1 MRSFF
6 DGMQIKTKLV
16 MIIVI
21 TSLAALLIQA
31 AGFIVYERMRV
42 KEELVR
48 DLSSLARIVADRSTA
63 ALIFNDDKVAIETL
77 GALKVK
83 RPITAACL
91 YDAEGKVFARYDS
104 GEESA
109 FNFPALQAGGSQA
122 DVVDG
127 YLHLREPVMEGGT
140 AIGTVFIRASFREL
154 DLLWRNFL
162 LFAGLI
168 AAVTAALTLMVATR
182 WQRIVSGPIE
192 RLTHT
197 MQTIAVSKDYSV
209 RAATE
214 SKDEIGTLVAVF
226 NGMLEAIEDRN
237 QALLTTNRRLSD
249 NESELK
255 ATNERLEQRVAERTA
270 ELQALFDS
278 ASVGIVLLRG
288 GLIVHS
294 NRRLDELFGYPPGEQ
309 IGQPARIWLA
319 DPDDPAAELD
329 GDDADRLARGE
340 TLRRDMPVRA
350 RDGHRFWVR
359 LSRRVIDPGDPDRGM
374 VGVIE
379 DITAERDALEE
390 MIRAKTLA
398 EEASRMKSDFLA
410 TMSHEIR
417 TPMNA
422 IIGMLYLALNAELSP
437 SLHNYLSK
445 AQGAAHSLLGIINDI
460 LDFSKIE
467 AGKLEIESIEFGLDS
482 VLEQLK
488 DSIGLLAEQKGIEF
502 LIRYD
507 VNLPP
512 VLVGDPLR
520 LGQVMLNL
528 CNNAIKFTE
537 KGEVEL
543 AFHCLSSTEDEMV
556 LHFSVRDTGIGMTP
570 EVVQRLFQKFTQA
583 DQTTTRRF
591 GGTGLGLA
599 ISKHLAELMGGRL
612 WIDESSPGRG
622 TTVCCT
628 VRLRVAREARTD
640 PRQLVEQAGP
650 LLKDIRVLV
659 VDDNEVS
666 REILAEMLRFFGL
679 EPAVA
684 SNGASAMRMLQ
695 DKSVRPFDVVLMDWR
710 MPPMN
715 GDEVIRRI
723 HANPAIQP
731 KPKVVMVTAYGRQD
745 VIRAAEQAGVAG
757 LLVKPVSPSILLDT
771 LLTCLGRGR
780 LFEQKA
786 GDSPRGGI
794 CDLHGARLLLVE
806 DNDINREFATE
817 LLHRM
822 NTEVDCAENGQE
834 ALALVQARHY
844 DAVLMDIHM
853 PVMDGLEASRRIRAL
868 GKRAGGERFRTLPI
882 IAMTALAM
890 ARDEQQSLAAGMNDH
905 ITKPVSP
912 ERLQA
917 ALARWLSITVD
928 PAAPGGLPD
937 ALPDDLHALTNLD
950 TARAIHRIGGDAE
963 AYRKQLRRFRARYG
977 DAVEKLTNLLTEGAL
992 RPAEEYCHALKG
1004 VCGNIGADALF
1015 ACIATIDAQLK
1026 QMSRP
1031 EPESLEEMHTLLGKV
1046 MNDIDSLEAPARA
1059 VLGTGT
1065 ALSDPEIALHVT
1077 RLMGQLETDLG
1088 AAQATLAELRGGI
1101 AESPLETQVRNVAE
1115 KIDLFEI
1122 DEALALLNDLK
1133 TQLVGPT

>member
-1 MRSFF
+1 MRALF
-6 DGMQIKTKLV
+6 DGLQIKTKLV

-42 KEELVR
+42 KDELVR

-83 RPITAACL
+83 RPVTAACL

-104 GEESA
+104 GEERPFA
-109 FNFPALQAGGSQA
+109 FPPLRSTESRA
-122 DVVDG
+122 DIEDG
-127 YLHLREPVMEGGT
+127 YLSLSEPVMEGGVP
-140 AIGTVFIRASFREL
+140 IGTVFIRASLREL
-154 DLLWRNFL
+154 DLLWRNYL

-168 AAVTAALTLMVATR
+168 AAATAALTLLVATR

-192 RLTHT
+192 RLTQT
-197 MQTIAVSKDYSV
+197 MQTISTSKDYSV
-209 RAATE
+209 RAGAE
-214 SKDEIGTLVAVF
+214 NRDEIGTLVAVF
-226 NGMLEAIEDRN
+226 NGMLETIEERN
-237 QALLTTNRRLSD
+237 HALLTTNQRLSD

-255 ATNERLEQRVAERTA
+255 AINEGLEQRVAERTA

-278 ASVGIVLLRG
+278 ASVGIVLLRD
-288 GLIVHS
+288 GLIVRS
-294 NRRLDELFGYPPGEQ
+294 NRRLDELFGYAPGEQ
-309 IGQPARIWLA
+309 LGQPARIWLV
-319 DPDDPAAELD
+319 DPADE
-329 GDDADRLARGE
+329 RLASTGDSAERLAHGE
-340 TLRRDMPVRA
+340 TLRHDIPVRA
-350 RDGHRFWVR
+350 RDGRHFWVR
-359 LSRRVIDPGDPDRGM
+359 LSRRVVDPADPSRGM

-467 AGKLEIESIEFGLDS
+467 AGKLEVESIEFGLDS

-488 DSIGLLAEQKGIEF
+488 DSISLQAEQKGIEF

-507 VNLPP
+507 VTIPP

-520 LGQVMLNL
+520 LGQIMLNL
-528 CNNAIKFTE
+528 CSNATKFTE

-543 AFHCLSSTEDEMV
+543 AFHSLSSTDDELM
-556 LHFSVRDTGIGMTP
+556 LHFSVRDTGIGMAP
-570 EVVQRLFQKFTQA
+570 ELVQRLFQKFTQA

-612 WIDESSPGRG
+612 WIEESYPGRG

-628 VRLRVAREARTD
+628 VRLQIARDARPD
-640 PRQLVEQAGP
+640 GRQLVEQASP
-650 LLKDIRVLV
+650 LLRDIRVLV

-666 REILAEMLRFFGL
+666 REILAEMLRFFHL
-679 EPAVA
+679 DVAVA
-684 SNGASAMRMLQ
+684 SNGASAMGMLQ
-695 DKSVRPFDVVLMDWR
+695 ETGKRPFDIVLMDWR

-715 GDEVIRRI
+715 GDEVTRRI

-731 KPKVVMVTAYGRQD
+731 KPKVVMVTAYGRED

-757 LLVKPVSPSILLDT
+757 FLVKPVSPSILLDT
-771 LLTCLGRGR
+771 LLTSLGRGR
-780 LFEQKA
+780 LFEEQS
-786 GDSPRGGI
+786 GDAPRDGI
-794 CDLHGARLLLVE
+794 CDFHGARLLLVE
-806 DNDINREFATE
+806 DNEINREFATE
-817 LLHRM
+817 LLRRM
-822 NTEVDCAENGQE
+822 NTQVDCAENGQE
-834 ALALVQARHY
+834 ALALVQARNY

-868 GKRAGGERFRTLPI
+868 GERAGGERFRVLPI

-917 ALARWLSITVD
+917 ALARWLHMPLD
-928 PAAPGGLPD
+928 PAAPGRLEA
-937 ALPDDLHALTNLD
+937 ALPDDLRRLESLD
-950 TARAIHRIGGDAE
+950 STQGVRRIGGDSE
-963 AYRKQLRRFRARYG
+963 AYRKQLRRFRTRYDDAPARL
-977 DAVEKLTNLLTEGAL
+977 AALIAEGAL
-992 RPAEEYCHALKG
+992 QRAEEYCHALKG

-1015 ACIATIDAQLK
+1015 ACITDIDTRLK
-1026 QMSRP
+1026 QSSPP
-1031 EPESLEEMHTLLGKV
+1031 EAASVARMDALLKQV
-1046 MNDIDSLEAPARA
+1046 MDDIDSLAAPK
-1059 VLGTGT
+1059 GMTPDST
-1065 ALSDPEIALHVT
+1065 TQLSDGEIASRVS
-1077 RLMGQLETDLG
+1077 RLQALLETDLG
-1088 AAQATLAELRGGI
+1088 AAQATLAELRSGVADSLLQTLI
-1101 AESPLETQVRNVAE
+1101 RDVAE

-1122 DEALALLNDLK
+1122 DEALALLNDLN
-1133 TQLVGPT
+1133 TQLVGRT

>member
-1 MRSFF
+1 MRALF
-6 DGMQIKTKLV
+6 DGLQIKTKLV

-42 KEELVR
+42 KDELVR

-83 RPITAACL
+83 RPVTAACL

-104 GEESA
+104 GEERPFA
-109 FNFPALQAGGSQA
+109 FPPLRSIESRA
-122 DVVDG
+122 DIEDG
-127 YLHLREPVMEGGT
+127 YLSLSEPVMEGGVP
-140 AIGTVFIRASFREL
+140 IGTVFIRASLREL
-154 DLLWRNFL
+154 DLLWRNYL

-168 AAVTAALTLMVATR
+168 AAATAALTLLVATR

-192 RLTHT
+192 RLTQT
-197 MQTIAVSKDYSV
+197 MQTISTSKDYSV
-209 RAATE
+209 RAGAE
-214 SKDEIGTLVAVF
+214 NRDEIGTLVAVF
-226 NGMLEAIEDRN
+226 NGMLETIEERN
-237 QALLTTNRRLSD
+237 HALLTTNQRLSD

-255 ATNERLEQRVAERTA
+255 AINEGLEQRVAERTA

-278 ASVGIVLLRG
+278 ASVGIVLLRD
-288 GLIVHS
+288 GLIVRS
-294 NRRLDELFGYPPGEQ
+294 NRRLDELFGYAPGEQ
-309 IGQPARIWLA
+309 LGQPARIWLV
-319 DPDDPAAELD
+319 DPADE
-329 GDDADRLARGE
+329 RLASTGDSAERLAHGE
-340 TLRRDMPVRA
+340 TLRHDIPVRA
-350 RDGHRFWVR
+350 RDGRHFWVR
-359 LSRRVIDPGDPDRGM
+359 LSRRVVDPADPSRGM

-467 AGKLEIESIEFGLDS
+467 AGKLEVESIEFGLDS

-488 DSIGLLAEQKGIEF
+488 DSISLQAEQKGIEF

-507 VNLPP
+507 VTIPP

-520 LGQVMLNL
+520 LGQIMLNL
-528 CNNAIKFTE
+528 CSNATKFTE

-543 AFHCLSSTEDEMV
+543 AFHSLSSTDDELM
-556 LHFSVRDTGIGMTP
+556 LHFSVRDTGIGMAP
-570 EVVQRLFQKFTQA
+570 ELVQRLFQKFTQA

-612 WIDESSPGRG
+612 WIEESYPGRG

-628 VRLRVAREARTD
+628 VRLQIARDARPD
-640 PRQLVEQAGP
+640 GHQLVEQASP
-650 LLKDIRVLV
+650 LLRDIRVLV

-666 REILAEMLRFFGL
+666 REILAEMLRFFHL
-679 EPAVA
+679 DVAVA
-684 SNGASAMRMLQ
+684 SNGASAMGMLQ
-695 DKSVRPFDVVLMDWR
+695 ETGKRPFDIVLMDWR

-715 GDEVIRRI
+715 GDEVTRRI

-731 KPKVVMVTAYGRQD
+731 KPKVVMVTAYGRED

-757 LLVKPVSPSILLDT
+757 FLVKPVSPSILLDT
-771 LLTCLGRGR
+771 LLTSLGRGR
-780 LFEQKA
+780 LFEEQS
-786 GDSPRGGI
+786 GDAPRDGI
-794 CDLHGARLLLVE
+794 CDFHGARLLLVE
-806 DNDINREFATE
+806 DNEINREFATE
-817 LLHRM
+817 LLRRM
-822 NTEVDCAENGQE
+822 NTQVDCAENGQE
-834 ALALVQARHY
+834 ALALVQARNY

-868 GKRAGGERFRTLPI
+868 GERAGGERFRVLPI

-917 ALARWLSITVD
+917 ALARWLHMPLD
-928 PAAPGGLPD
+928 PAAPGRLEA
-937 ALPDDLHALTNLD
+937 ALPDDLRRLESLD
-950 TARAIHRIGGDAE
+950 STQGVRRIGGDSE
-963 AYRKQLRRFRARYG
+963 AYRKQLRRFRTRYEDAPAR
-977 DAVEKLTNLLTEGAL
+977 LTAMIAEGAL
-992 RPAEEYCHALKG
+992 QRAEEYCHALKG

-1015 ACIATIDAQLK
+1015 ACITDIDTQLK
-1026 QMSRP
+1026 QSSP
-1031 EPESLEEMHTLLGKV
+1031 PDADSLARMGALLKQV
-1046 MNDIDSLEAPARA
+1046 MDDIDSLAPPQGMAP
-1059 VLGTGT
+1059 GST
-1065 ALSDPEIALHVT
+1065 ALLSDSEIAARVS
-1077 RLMGQLETDLG
+1077 RLQALLETDLG
-1088 AAQATLAELRGGI
+1088 AAQATLAELRSGVTDSLLQTLI
-1101 AESPLETQVRNVAE
+1101 RDVAE

-1122 DEALALLNDLK
+1122 DEALALLNDLN
-1133 TQLVGPT
+1133 TQLVGRT

>member
-42 KEELVR
+42 KDELVR

-255 ATNERLEQRVAERTA
+255 ATNERLELRVAERTA

-410 TMSHEIR
+410 TVSH
-417 TPMNA
+417 
-422 IIGMLYLALNAELSP
+422 
-437 SLHNYLSK
+437 
-445 AQGAAHSLLGIINDI
+445 
-460 LDFSKIE
+460 
-467 AGKLEIESIEFGLDS
+467 
-482 VLEQLK
+482 
-488 DSIGLLAEQKGIEF
+488 
-502 LIRYD
+502 
-507 VNLPP
+507 
-512 VLVGDPLR
+512 
-520 LGQVMLNL
+520 
-528 CNNAIKFTE
+528 
-537 KGEVEL
+537 
-543 AFHCLSSTEDEMV
+543 
-556 LHFSVRDTGIGMTP
+556 
-570 EVVQRLFQKFTQA
+570 
-583 DQTTTRRF
+583 
-591 GGTGLGLA
+591 
-599 ISKHLAELMGGRL
+599 
-612 WIDESSPGRG
+612 
-622 TTVCCT
+622 
-628 VRLRVAREARTD
+628 
-640 PRQLVEQAGP
+640 
-650 LLKDIRVLV
+650 
-659 VDDNEVS
+659 
-666 REILAEMLRFFGL
+666 
-679 EPAVA
+679 
-684 SNGASAMRMLQ
+684 
-695 DKSVRPFDVVLMDWR
+695 
-710 MPPMN
+710 
-715 GDEVIRRI
+715 
-723 HANPAIQP
+723 
-731 KPKVVMVTAYGRQD
+731 
-745 VIRAAEQAGVAG
+745 
-757 LLVKPVSPSILLDT
+757 
-771 LLTCLGRGR
+771 
-780 LFEQKA
+780 
-786 GDSPRGGI
+786 
-794 CDLHGARLLLVE
+794 
-806 DNDINREFATE
+806 
-817 LLHRM
+817 
-822 NTEVDCAENGQE
+822 
-834 ALALVQARHY
+834 
-844 DAVLMDIHM
+844 
-853 PVMDGLEASRRIRAL
+853 
-868 GKRAGGERFRTLPI
+868 
-882 IAMTALAM
+882 
-890 ARDEQQSLAAGMNDH
+890 
-905 ITKPVSP
+905 
-912 ERLQA
+912 
-917 ALARWLSITVD
+917 
-928 PAAPGGLPD
+928 
-937 ALPDDLHALTNLD
+937 
-950 TARAIHRIGGDAE
+950 
-963 AYRKQLRRFRARYG
+963 
-977 DAVEKLTNLLTEGAL
+977 
-992 RPAEEYCHALKG
+992 
-1004 VCGNIGADALF
+1004 
-1015 ACIATIDAQLK
+1015 
-1026 QMSRP
+1026 
-1031 EPESLEEMHTLLGKV
+1031 
-1046 MNDIDSLEAPARA
+1046 
-1059 VLGTGT
+1059 
-1065 ALSDPEIALHVT
+1065 
-1077 RLMGQLETDLG
+1077 
-1088 AAQATLAELRGGI
+1088 
-1101 AESPLETQVRNVAE
+1101 
-1115 KIDLFEI
+1115 
-1122 DEALALLNDLK
+1122 
-1133 TQLVGPT
+1133 

>member
-1 MRSFF
+1 MRALF
-6 DGMQIKTKLV
+6 DGLQIKTKLV

-42 KEELVR
+42 KDELVR

-83 RPITAACL
+83 RPVTAACL
-91 YDAEGKVFARYDS
+91 YDVEGKVFARYDS
-104 GEESA
+104 GEERPFA
-109 FNFPALQAGGSQA
+109 FPPLRGTESRA
-122 DVVDG
+122 DIEDG
-127 YLHLREPVMEGGT
+127 YLSLSEPVMEGGVP
-140 AIGTVFIRASFREL
+140 IGTVFIRASLREL
-154 DLLWRNFL
+154 DLLWRNYL

-168 AAVTAALTLMVATR
+168 AAATAALTLLVATR

-192 RLTHT
+192 RLTQT
-197 MQTIAVSKDYSV
+197 MQTISASKDYSV
-209 RAATE
+209 RAGAE
-214 SKDEIGTLVAVF
+214 NRDEIGTLVAVF
-226 NGMLEAIEDRN
+226 NGMLETIEERN
-237 QALLTTNRRLSD
+237 HALLTTNQRLSD

-255 ATNERLEQRVAERTA
+255 AINEGLEQRVAERTA

-278 ASVGIVLLRG
+278 ASVGIVLLRD
-288 GLIVHS
+288 GLIVRS
-294 NRRLDELFGYPPGEQ
+294 NRRLDELFGYAPGEQ
-309 IGQPARIWLA
+309 LGQPARIWLV
-319 DPDDPAAELD
+319 DPADE
-329 GDDADRLARGE
+329 RLASTGDSAERLAHGE
-340 TLRRDMPVRA
+340 TLRHDIPVRA
-350 RDGHRFWVR
+350 RDGRHFWVR
-359 LSRRVIDPGDPDRGM
+359 LSRRVVDPADPASGM

-467 AGKLEIESIEFGLDS
+467 AGKLEVESIEFGLDS

-488 DSIGLLAEQKGIEF
+488 DSISLQAEQKGIEF

-507 VNLPP
+507 VTIPP

-520 LGQVMLNL
+520 LGQIMLNL
-528 CNNAIKFTE
+528 CSNATKFTE

-543 AFHCLSSTEDEMV
+543 AFHSLSSTDDELM
-556 LHFSVRDTGIGMTP
+556 LHFSVRDTGIGMAP
-570 EVVQRLFQKFTQA
+570 ELVQRLFQKFTQA

-612 WIDESSPGRG
+612 WIEESYPGRG

-628 VRLRVAREARTD
+628 VRLQIARDARPD
-640 PRQLVEQAGP
+640 GRQLVEQASP
-650 LLKDIRVLV
+650 LLRDIRVLV

-666 REILAEMLRFFGL
+666 REILAEMLRFFHL
-679 EPAVA
+679 DVAVA
-684 SNGASAMRMLQ
+684 SNGASAMGMLQ
-695 DKSVRPFDVVLMDWR
+695 ETGKRPFDIVLMDWR

-715 GDEVIRRI
+715 GDEVTRRI

-731 KPKVVMVTAYGRQD
+731 KPKVVMVTAYGRED

-757 LLVKPVSPSILLDT
+757 FLVKPVSPSILLDT
-771 LLTCLGRGR
+771 LLTSLGRGR
-780 LFEQKA
+780 LFEEQS
-786 GDSPRGGI
+786 GDAPRDGI
-794 CDLHGARLLLVE
+794 CDFHGARLLLVE
-806 DNDINREFATE
+806 DNEINREFATE
-817 LLHRM
+817 LLRRM
-822 NTEVDCAENGQE
+822 NTQVDCAENGQE
-834 ALALVQARHY
+834 ALALVQARNY

-868 GKRAGGERFRTLPI
+868 GERAGGERFRVLPI

-917 ALARWLSITVD
+917 ALARWLHMPLD
-928 PAAPGGLPD
+928 PAAPGRLEA
-937 ALPDDLHALTNLD
+937 ALPDDLRRLESLD
-950 TARAIHRIGGDAE
+950 STQGVRRIGGDSE
-963 AYRKQLRRFRARYG
+963 AYRKQLRRFRTRYDDAPARL
-977 DAVEKLTNLLTEGAL
+977 AALIAEGAL
-992 RPAEEYCHALKG
+992 QRAEEYCHALKG

-1015 ACIATIDAQLK
+1015 ACITDIDTRLK
-1026 QMSRP
+1026 QSSPP
-1031 EPESLEEMHTLLGKV
+1031 EAASVARMDALLKQV
-1046 MNDIDSLEAPARA
+1046 MDDIDSLAAPK
-1059 VLGTGT
+1059 GMTPDST
-1065 ALSDPEIALHVT
+1065 TQLSDGEIASRVS
-1077 RLMGQLETDLG
+1077 RLQALLETDLG
-1088 AAQATLAELRGGI
+1088 AAQATLAELRSGVADSLLQTLI
-1101 AESPLETQVRNVAE
+1101 RDVAE

-1122 DEALALLNDLK
+1122 DEALALLNDLN
-1133 TQLVGPT
+1133 TQLVGRT

>member
-1 MRSFF
+1 MRALF
-6 DGMQIKTKLV
+6 DGLQIKTKLV

-42 KEELVR
+42 KDELVR

-83 RPITAACL
+83 RPVTAACL

-104 GEESA
+104 GEERPFA
-109 FNFPALQAGGSQA
+109 FPPLRSTESRA
-122 DVVDG
+122 DIEDG
-127 YLHLREPVMEGGT
+127 YLSLSEPVMEGGVP
-140 AIGTVFIRASFREL
+140 IGTVFIRASLREL
-154 DLLWRNFL
+154 DLLWRNYL

-168 AAVTAALTLMVATR
+168 AAATAALTLLVATR

-192 RLTHT
+192 RLTQT
-197 MQTIAVSKDYSV
+197 MQTISTSKDYSV
-209 RAATE
+209 RAGAE
-214 SKDEIGTLVAVF
+214 NRDEIGTLVAVF
-226 NGMLEAIEDRN
+226 NGMLETIEERN
-237 QALLTTNRRLSD
+237 HALLTTNQRLSD

-255 ATNERLEQRVAERTA
+255 AINEGLEQRVAERTA

-278 ASVGIVLLRG
+278 ASVGIVLLRD
-288 GLIVHS
+288 GLIVRS
-294 NRRLDELFGYPPGEQ
+294 NRRLDELFGYAPGEQ
-309 IGQPARIWLA
+309 LGQPARIWLV
-319 DPDDPAAELD
+319 DPADE
-329 GDDADRLARGE
+329 RLASTGDSAERLAHGE
-340 TLRRDMPVRA
+340 TLRHDIPVRA
-350 RDGHRFWVR
+350 RDGRHFWVR
-359 LSRRVIDPGDPDRGM
+359 LSRRVVDPADPSRGM

-467 AGKLEIESIEFGLDS
+467 AGKLEVESIEFGLDS

-488 DSIGLLAEQKGIEF
+488 DSISLQAEQKGIEF

-507 VNLPP
+507 VTIPP

-520 LGQVMLNL
+520 LGQIMLNL
-528 CNNAIKFTE
+528 CSNATKFTE

-543 AFHCLSSTEDEMV
+543 AFHSLSSTDDELM
-556 LHFSVRDTGIGMTP
+556 LHFSVRDTGIGMAP
-570 EVVQRLFQKFTQA
+570 ELVQRLFQKFTQA

-612 WIDESSPGRG
+612 WIEESYPGRG

-628 VRLRVAREARTD
+628 VRLQIARDARPD
-640 PRQLVEQAGP
+640 GRQLVEQASP
-650 LLKDIRVLV
+650 LLRDIRVLV

-666 REILAEMLRFFGL
+666 REILAEMLRFFHL
-679 EPAVA
+679 DVAVA
-684 SNGASAMRMLQ
+684 SNGASAMGMLQ
-695 DKSVRPFDVVLMDWR
+695 ETGKRPFDIVLMDWR

-715 GDEVIRRI
+715 GDEVTRRI

-731 KPKVVMVTAYGRQD
+731 KPKVVMVTAYGRED

-757 LLVKPVSPSILLDT
+757 FLVKPVSPSILLDT
-771 LLTCLGRGR
+771 LLTSLGRGR
-780 LFEQKA
+780 LFEEQS
-786 GDSPRGGI
+786 GDAPRDGI
-794 CDLHGARLLLVE
+794 CDFHGARLLLVE
-806 DNDINREFATE
+806 DNEINREFATE
-817 LLHRM
+817 LLRRM
-822 NTEVDCAENGQE
+822 NTQVDCAVNGQE
-834 ALALVQARHY
+834 ALALVQARNY

-868 GKRAGGERFRTLPI
+868 GERAGGERFRVLPI

-917 ALARWLSITVD
+917 ALARWLHMPLD
-928 PAAPGGLPD
+928 PAAPGRLEA
-937 ALPDDLHALTNLD
+937 ALPDDLRRLESLD
-950 TARAIHRIGGDAE
+950 STQGVRRIGGDSE
-963 AYRKQLRRFRARYG
+963 AYRKQLRRFRTRYDDAPARL
-977 DAVEKLTNLLTEGAL
+977 AALIAEGAL
-992 RPAEEYCHALKG
+992 QRAEEYCHALKG

-1015 ACIATIDAQLK
+1015 ACITDIDTRLK
-1026 QMSRP
+1026 QSSP
-1031 EPESLEEMHTLLGKV
+1031 PDAASLARMDALLKQV
-1046 MNDIDSLEAPARA
+1046 MDDIDSLAAPK
-1059 VLGTGT
+1059 GMTPDST
-1065 ALSDPEIALHVT
+1065 TQLSDGEIASKVS
-1077 RLMGQLETDLG
+1077 RLQALLETDLG
-1088 AAQATLAELRGGI
+1088 AAQATLAELRSGVADSLLQTLI
-1101 AESPLETQVRNVAE
+1101 RDVAE

-1122 DEALALLNDLK
+1122 DEALALLNDLN
-1133 TQLVGPT
+1133 TQLVGRT

>member
-1 MRSFF
+1 MRALF
-6 DGMQIKTKLV
+6 DGLQIKTKLV

-42 KEELVR
+42 KDELVR

-83 RPITAACL
+83 RPVTAACL

-104 GEESA
+104 GEERPFA
-109 FNFPALQAGGSQA
+109 FPPLRGTESRA
-122 DVVDG
+122 DIEDG
-127 YLHLREPVMEGGT
+127 YLSLSEPVMEGGVP
-140 AIGTVFIRASFREL
+140 IGTVFIRASLREL
-154 DLLWRNFL
+154 DLLWRNYL

-168 AAVTAALTLMVATR
+168 AAATAALTLLVATR

-192 RLTHT
+192 RLTQT
-197 MQTIAVSKDYSV
+197 MQTISTSKDYSV
-209 RAATE
+209 RAGAE
-214 SKDEIGTLVAVF
+214 NRDEIGTLVAVF
-226 NGMLEAIEDRN
+226 NGMLETIEERN
-237 QALLTTNRRLSD
+237 HALLTTNQRLSD

-255 ATNERLEQRVAERTA
+255 AINEGLEQRVAERTA

-278 ASVGIVLLRG
+278 ASVGIVLLRD
-288 GLIVHS
+288 GLIVRS
-294 NRRLDELFGYPPGEQ
+294 NRRLDELFGYAPGEQ
-309 IGQPARIWLA
+309 LGQPARIWLV
-319 DPDDPAAELD
+319 DPADE
-329 GDDADRLARGE
+329 RLASTGDSAERLAHGE
-340 TLRRDMPVRA
+340 TLRHDIPVRA
-350 RDGHRFWVR
+350 RDGRHFWVR
-359 LSRRVIDPGDPDRGM
+359 LSRRVVDPADPSRGM

-467 AGKLEIESIEFGLDS
+467 AGKLEVESIEFGLDS

-488 DSIGLLAEQKGIEF
+488 DSISLQAEQKGIEF

-507 VNLPP
+507 VTIPP

-520 LGQVMLNL
+520 LGQIMLNL
-528 CNNAIKFTE
+528 CSNATKFTE

-543 AFHCLSSTEDEMV
+543 AFHSLSSTDDELM
-556 LHFSVRDTGIGMTP
+556 LHFSVRDTGIGMAP
-570 EVVQRLFQKFTQA
+570 ELVQRLFQKFTQA

-612 WIDESSPGRG
+612 WIEESYPGRG

-628 VRLRVAREARTD
+628 VRLQIARDARPD
-640 PRQLVEQAGP
+640 RRQLVEQASP
-650 LLKDIRVLV
+650 LLRDIRVLV

-666 REILAEMLRFFGL
+666 REILAEMLRFFHL
-679 EPAVA
+679 DVAVA
-684 SNGASAMRMLQ
+684 SNGASAMGMLQ
-695 DKSVRPFDVVLMDWR
+695 ETGKRPFDIVLMDWR

-715 GDEVIRRI
+715 GDEVTRRI

-731 KPKVVMVTAYGRQD
+731 KPKVVMVTAYGRED

-757 LLVKPVSPSILLDT
+757 FLVKPVSPSILLDT
-771 LLTCLGRGR
+771 LLTSLGRGR
-780 LFEQKA
+780 LFEEQS
-786 GDSPRGGI
+786 GDAPRDGI
-794 CDLHGARLLLVE
+794 CDFHGARLLLVE
-806 DNDINREFATE
+806 DNEINREFATE
-817 LLHRM
+817 LLRRM
-822 NTEVDCAENGQE
+822 NTQVDCAENGQE
-834 ALALVQARHY
+834 ALALVQARNY

-868 GKRAGGERFRTLPI
+868 GERAGGERFRVLPI

-917 ALARWLSITVD
+917 ALARWLHMPLD
-928 PAAPGGLPD
+928 PAAPGRLEA
-937 ALPDDLHALTNLD
+937 ALPDDLRRLESLD
-950 TARAIHRIGGDAE
+950 STQGVRRIGGDSE
-963 AYRKQLRRFRARYG
+963 AYRKQLRRFRTRYDDAPARL
-977 DAVEKLTNLLTEGAL
+977 AALIAEGAL
-992 RPAEEYCHALKG
+992 QRAEEYCHALKG

-1015 ACIATIDAQLK
+1015 ACITDIDTRLK
-1026 QMSRP
+1026 QSSP
-1031 EPESLEEMHTLLGKV
+1031 PDAASLARMDALLKQV
-1046 MNDIDSLEAPARA
+1046 MDDIDSLAAPQ
-1059 VLGTGT
+1059 GMTPDST
-1065 ALSDPEIALHVT
+1065 TQLSDDDIAARVS
-1077 RLMGQLETDLG
+1077 RLQALLETDLG
-1088 AAQATLAELRGGI
+1088 AAQATLAELRSGVADSLLQTLI
-1101 AESPLETQVRNVAE
+1101 RDVAE

-1122 DEALALLNDLK
+1122 DEALALLNDLN
-1133 TQLVGPT
+1133 THLVGRT

>member
-1 MRSFF
+1 MRALF
-6 DGMQIKTKLV
+6 DGLQIKTKLV

-42 KEELVR
+42 KDELVR

-83 RPITAACL
+83 RPVTAACL

-104 GEESA
+104 GEERPFA
-109 FNFPALQAGGSQA
+109 FPPLRGSESRA
-122 DVVDG
+122 DIEDG
-127 YLHLREPVMEGGT
+127 YLSLSEPVMEGGVP
-140 AIGTVFIRASFREL
+140 IGTVFIRASLREL
-154 DLLWRNFL
+154 DLLWRNYL

-168 AAVTAALTLMVATR
+168 AAATAALTLLVATR

-192 RLTHT
+192 RLTQT
-197 MQTIAVSKDYSV
+197 MQTISTSKDYSV
-209 RAATE
+209 RAGAE
-214 SKDEIGTLVAVF
+214 NRDEIGTLVAVF
-226 NGMLEAIEDRN
+226 NGMLETIEERN
-237 QALLTTNRRLSD
+237 HALLTTNQRLSD

-255 ATNERLEQRVAERTA
+255 AINEGLEQRVAERTA

-278 ASVGIVLLRG
+278 ASVGIVLLRD
-288 GLIVHS
+288 GLIVRS
-294 NRRLDELFGYPPGEQ
+294 NRRLDELFGYAPGEQ
-309 IGQPARIWLA
+309 LGQPARIWLV
-319 DPDDPAAELD
+319 DPADE
-329 GDDADRLARGE
+329 RLASTGDSAERLAHGE
-340 TLRRDMPVRA
+340 TLRHDIPVRA
-350 RDGHRFWVR
+350 RDGRHFWVR
-359 LSRRVIDPGDPDRGM
+359 LSRRVVDPADPSRGM

-467 AGKLEIESIEFGLDS
+467 AGKLEVESIEFGLDS

-488 DSIGLLAEQKGIEF
+488 DSISLQAEQKGIEF

-507 VNLPP
+507 VTIPP

-520 LGQVMLNL
+520 LGQIMLNL
-528 CNNAIKFTE
+528 CSNATKFTE

-543 AFHCLSSTEDEMV
+543 AFHSLSSTDDELM
-556 LHFSVRDTGIGMTP
+556 LHFSVRDTGIGMAP
-570 EVVQRLFQKFTQA
+570 ELVQRLFQKFTQA

-612 WIDESSPGRG
+612 WIEESYPGRG

-628 VRLRVAREARTD
+628 VRLQIARDARPD
-640 PRQLVEQAGP
+640 GRQLVEQASP
-650 LLKDIRVLV
+650 LLRDIRVLV

-666 REILAEMLRFFGL
+666 REILAEMLRFFHL
-679 EPAVA
+679 DVAVA
-684 SNGASAMRMLQ
+684 SNGASAMGMLQ
-695 DKSVRPFDVVLMDWR
+695 ETGKRPFDIVLMDWR

-715 GDEVIRRI
+715 GDEVTRRI

-731 KPKVVMVTAYGRQD
+731 KPKVVMVTAYGRED

-757 LLVKPVSPSILLDT
+757 FLVKPVSPSILLDT
-771 LLTCLGRGR
+771 LLTSLGRGR
-780 LFEQKA
+780 LFEEQS
-786 GDSPRGGI
+786 GDAPRDGI
-794 CDLHGARLLLVE
+794 CDFHGARLLLVE
-806 DNDINREFATE
+806 DNEINREFATE
-817 LLHRM
+817 LLRRM
-822 NTEVDCAENGQE
+822 NTQVDCAENGQE
-834 ALALVQARHY
+834 ALALVQARNY

-868 GKRAGGERFRTLPI
+868 GERAGGERFRVLPI

-917 ALARWLSITVD
+917 ALARWLHMPLD
-928 PAAPGGLPD
+928 PAAPGRLEA
-937 ALPDDLHALTNLD
+937 ALPDDLRRLESLD
-950 TARAIHRIGGDAE
+950 STQGVRRIGGDSE
-963 AYRKQLRRFRARYG
+963 AYRKQLRRFRTRYDDAPARL
-977 DAVEKLTNLLTEGAL
+977 AALIAEGAL
-992 RPAEEYCHALKG
+992 QRAEEYCHALKG

-1015 ACIATIDAQLK
+1015 ACITDIDTRLK
-1026 QMSRP
+1026 QSSPP
-1031 EPESLEEMHTLLGKV
+1031 EAASVARMDALLKQV
-1046 MNDIDSLEAPARA
+1046 MDDIDSLAAPK
-1059 VLGTGT
+1059 GMTPDST
-1065 ALSDPEIALHVT
+1065 TQLSDGEIASRVS
-1077 RLMGQLETDLG
+1077 RLQALLETDLG
-1088 AAQATLAELRGGI
+1088 AAQATLAELRSGVADSLLQTLI
-1101 AESPLETQVRNVAE
+1101 RDVAE

-1122 DEALALLNDLK
+1122 DEALALLNDLN
-1133 TQLVGPT
+1133 TQLVGRT

>member
-1 MRSFF
+1 MRALF
-6 DGMQIKTKLV
+6 DGLQIKTKLV

-42 KEELVR
+42 KDELVR

-83 RPITAACL
+83 RPVTAACL

-104 GEESA
+104 GEERPFA
-109 FNFPALQAGGSQA
+109 FPPLRGSESRA
-122 DVVDG
+122 DIEDG
-127 YLHLREPVMEGGT
+127 YLSLSEPVMEGGVP
-140 AIGTVFIRASFREL
+140 IGTVFIRASLREL
-154 DLLWRNFL
+154 DLLWRNYL

-168 AAVTAALTLMVATR
+168 AAATAALTLLVATR

-192 RLTHT
+192 RLTQT
-197 MQTIAVSKDYSV
+197 MQTISTSKDYSV
-209 RAATE
+209 RAGAE
-214 SKDEIGTLVAVF
+214 NRDEIGTLVAVF
-226 NGMLEAIEDRN
+226 NGMLETIEERN
-237 QALLTTNRRLSD
+237 HALLTTNQRLSD

-255 ATNERLEQRVAERTA
+255 AINEGLEQRVAERTA

-278 ASVGIVLLRG
+278 ASVGIVLLRD
-288 GLIVHS
+288 GLIVRS
-294 NRRLDELFGYPPGEQ
+294 NRRLDELFGYAPGEQ
-309 IGQPARIWLA
+309 LGQPARIWLV
-319 DPDDPAAELD
+319 DPADE
-329 GDDADRLARGE
+329 RLASSGDSAERLAHGE
-340 TLRRDMPVRA
+340 TLRHDIPVRA
-350 RDGHRFWVR
+350 RDGRHFWVR
-359 LSRRVIDPGDPDRGM
+359 LSRRVVDPADPSRGM

-467 AGKLEIESIEFGLDS
+467 AGKLEVESIEFGLDS

-488 DSIGLLAEQKGIEF
+488 DSISLQAEQKGIEF

-507 VNLPP
+507 VTIPP

-520 LGQVMLNL
+520 LGQIMLNL
-528 CNNAIKFTE
+528 CSNATKFTE

-543 AFHCLSSTEDEMV
+543 AFHSLSSTDDELM
-556 LHFSVRDTGIGMTP
+556 LHFSVRDTGIGMAP
-570 EVVQRLFQKFTQA
+570 ELVQRLFQKFTQA

-612 WIDESSPGRG
+612 WIEESYPGRG

-628 VRLRVAREARTD
+628 VRLQIARDARPD
-640 PRQLVEQAGP
+640 RRQLVEQASP
-650 LLKDIRVLV
+650 LLRDIRVLV

-666 REILAEMLRFFGL
+666 REILAEMLRFFHL
-679 EPAVA
+679 DVAVA
-684 SNGASAMRMLQ
+684 SNGASAMGMLQ
-695 DKSVRPFDVVLMDWR
+695 ETGKRPFDIVLMDWR

-715 GDEVIRRI
+715 GDEVTRRI

-731 KPKVVMVTAYGRQD
+731 KPKVVMVTAYGRED

-757 LLVKPVSPSILLDT
+757 FLVKPVSPSILLDT
-771 LLTCLGRGR
+771 LLTSLGRGR
-780 LFEQKA
+780 LFEEQS
-786 GDSPRGGI
+786 GDAPRDGI
-794 CDLHGARLLLVE
+794 CDFHGARLLLVE
-806 DNDINREFATE
+806 DNEINREFATE
-817 LLHRM
+817 LLRRM
-822 NTEVDCAENGQE
+822 NTQVDCAENGQE
-834 ALALVQARHY
+834 ALALVQARNY
-844 DAVLMDIHM
+844 DAVLMDIQM

-868 GKRAGGERFRTLPI
+868 GERAGGERFRVLPI

-917 ALARWLSITVD
+917 ALARWLHMPLD
-928 PAAPGGLPD
+928 PAAPGRLEA
-937 ALPDDLHALTNLD
+937 ALPDDLRRLESLD
-950 TARAIHRIGGDAE
+950 STQGVRRIGGDSE
-963 AYRKQLRRFRARYG
+963 AYRKQLRRFRTRYDDAPARL
-977 DAVEKLTNLLTEGAL
+977 AALIAEGAL
-992 RPAEEYCHALKG
+992 QRAEEYCHALKG

-1015 ACIATIDAQLK
+1015 ACITDIDTRLK
-1026 QMSRP
+1026 QSSPP
-1031 EPESLEEMHTLLGKV
+1031 EAASVARMDALLKQV
-1046 MNDIDSLEAPARA
+1046 MDDIDSLAAPK
-1059 VLGTGT
+1059 GMTPDST
-1065 ALSDPEIALHVT
+1065 TQLSDGEIASRVS
-1077 RLMGQLETDLG
+1077 RLQALLETDLG
-1088 AAQATLAELRGGI
+1088 AAQATLAELRSGVADSLLQTLI
-1101 AESPLETQVRNVAE
+1101 RDVAE

-1122 DEALALLNDLK
+1122 DEALALLNDLN
-1133 TQLVGPT
+1133 TQLVGRT

>member
-1 MRSFF
+1 MRALF

-21 TSLAALLIQA
+21 TSLAALLLQA
-31 AGFIVYERMRV
+31 AGFIIYERMRV
-42 KEELVR
+42 KDELVR

-83 RPITAACL
+83 RPVTAACL

-104 GEESA
+104 GEERP
-109 FNFPALQAGGSQA
+109 FTFPPLRGTTSRA
-122 DVVDG
+122 DIDDG
-127 YLHLREPVMEGGT
+127 YLTLSEPVMEGGT
-140 AIGTVFIRASFREL
+140 PIGTVFIRASLREL
-154 DLLWRNFL
+154 DLLWRNYL

-168 AAVTAALTLMVATR
+168 AAATAALTLLVATR

-192 RLTHT
+192 RLTRT
-197 MQTIAVSKDYSV
+197 MQTISASKDYSV
-209 RAATE
+209 RAGAE
-214 SKDEIGTLVAVF
+214 DKDEIGTLVAVF
-226 NGMLEAIEDRN
+226 NDMLATIEERN
-237 QALLTTNRRLSD
+237 HALLTTNQRLSD

-255 ATNERLEQRVAERTA
+255 AINEGLEQRVAERTA

-278 ASVGIVLLRG
+278 ASVGIVLLRD
-288 GLIVHS
+288 GLIVRS
-294 NRRLDELFGYPPGEQ
+294 NRRLDELFGYAPGEQ
-309 IGQPARIWLA
+309 LGQPARIWLA
-319 DPDDPAAELD
+319 NPADEDVASQGDSAE
-329 GDDADRLARGE
+329 RLARGE
-340 TLRRDMPVRA
+340 TLRHDIPVRA
-350 RDGHRFWVR
+350 RDGHPFWVR
-359 LSRRVIDPGDPDRGM
+359 LSRRVVDPADPARGM

-467 AGKLEIESIEFGLDS
+467 AGKLEVESIEFGLDS

-488 DSIGLLAEQKGIEF
+488 DSISLQAEQKGIEF

-507 VNLPP
+507 VTIPP

-520 LGQVMLNL
+520 LGQIMLNL
-528 CNNAIKFTE
+528 CSNAIKFTD

-543 AFHCLSSTEDEMV
+543 AFHSLSSTDDELM
-556 LHFSVRDTGIGMTP
+556 LHFSVRDTGMGMAP
-570 EVVQRLFQKFTQA
+570 ELVQRLFQKFIQA

-612 WIDESSPGRG
+612 WIEESYPGRG

-628 VRLRVAREARTD
+628 VRLQIAREARAGR
-640 PRQLVEQAGP
+640 RQLVEQASP
-650 LLKDIRVLV
+650 LLRDIRVLV

-666 REILAEMLRFFGL
+666 REILAEMLRFFHL
-679 EPAVA
+679 DVAVA
-684 SNGASAMRMLQ
+684 SNGASAMGMLQ
-695 DKSVRPFDVVLMDWR
+695 ESSKRPFDIVLMDWR

-715 GDEVIRRI
+715 GDEVARRI

-731 KPKVVMVTAYGRQD
+731 KPKVIMVTAYGRED

-757 LLVKPVSPSILLDT
+757 FLVKPVSPSILLDT
-771 LLTCLGRGR
+771 LLTSLGRDR
-780 LFEQKA
+780 LFDEPP
-786 GDSPRGGI
+786 GDAPRNGI
-794 CDLHGARLLLVE
+794 CDFRDARLLLVE
-806 DNDINREFATE
+806 DNEINREFATE

-822 NTEVDCAENGQE
+822 NTQVDCAVNGQE
-834 ALALVQARHY
+834 ALALVQGRNY
-844 DAVLMDIHM
+844 DVVLMDIHM

-868 GKRAGGERFRTLPI
+868 GERAGGERFRTLPI

-917 ALARWLSITVD
+917 ALARWLHIPVD
-928 PAAPGGLPD
+928 PATHGRQPA
-937 ALPDDLHALTNLD
+937 ALPDDLRHLD
-950 TARAIHRIGGDAE
+950 SLDSAQGVRRIGGDSE
-963 AYRKQLRRFRARYG
+963 AYRKQLRRFRTRYDDAPARL
-977 DAVEKLTNLLTEGAL
+977 AALITEGAL
-992 RPAEEYCHALKG
+992 QRAEEYCHALKG

-1015 ACIATIDAQLK
+1015 ACITGIDTKLK
-1026 QMSRP
+1026 QR
-1031 EPESLEEMHTLLGKV
+1031 SLPDAEALARMGMLLEQV
-1046 MNDIDSLEAPARA
+1046 MQDIDSLAAPPGAGPGVTA
-1059 VLGTGT
+1059 PLGD
-1065 ALSDPEIALHVT
+1065 SEIALRVT
-1077 RLMGQLETDLG
+1077 RLQAQLETDLG
-1088 AAQATLAELRGGI
+1088 AAQATLAELRSGVTDSLLQNLI
-1101 AESPLETQVRNVAE
+1101 RAAAE

-1122 DEALALLNDLK
+1122 DEALALLNDLN
-1133 TQLVGPT
+1133 TQLVGRT

>member
-1 MRSFF
+1 MRALF
-6 DGMQIKTKLV
+6 DGLQIKTKLV

-42 KEELVR
+42 KDELVR

-83 RPITAACL
+83 RPVTAACL
-91 YDAEGKVFARYDS
+91 YDVEGKVFARYDS
-104 GEESA
+104 GEERPFA
-109 FNFPALQAGGSQA
+109 FPPLRGSESRA
-122 DVVDG
+122 DIEDG
-127 YLHLREPVMEGGT
+127 YLSLSEPVMEGGVP
-140 AIGTVFIRASFREL
+140 IGTVFIRASLREL
-154 DLLWRNFL
+154 DLLWRNYL

-168 AAVTAALTLMVATR
+168 AAATAALTLLVATR

-192 RLTHT
+192 RLTQT
-197 MQTIAVSKDYSV
+197 MQTISTSKDYSV
-209 RAATE
+209 RAGAE
-214 SKDEIGTLVAVF
+214 NRDEIGTLVAVF
-226 NGMLEAIEDRN
+226 NGMLETIEERN
-237 QALLTTNRRLSD
+237 HALLTTNQRLSD

-255 ATNERLEQRVAERTA
+255 AINEGLEQRVAERTA

-278 ASVGIVLLRG
+278 ASVGIVLLRD
-288 GLIVHS
+288 GLIVRS
-294 NRRLDELFGYPPGEQ
+294 NRRLDELFGYAPGEQ
-309 IGQPARIWLA
+309 LGQPARIWLV
-319 DPDDPAAELD
+319 DPADE
-329 GDDADRLARGE
+329 RLASTGDSAERLAHGE
-340 TLRRDMPVRA
+340 TLRHDIPVRA
-350 RDGHRFWVR
+350 RDGRHFWVR
-359 LSRRVIDPGDPDRGM
+359 LSRRVVDPADPSSGM

-467 AGKLEIESIEFGLDS
+467 AGKLEVESIEFGLDS

-488 DSIGLLAEQKGIEF
+488 DSISLQAEQKGIEF

-507 VNLPP
+507 VTIPP

-520 LGQVMLNL
+520 LGQIMLNL
-528 CNNAIKFTE
+528 CSNATKFTE

-543 AFHCLSSTEDEMV
+543 AFHSLSSTDDELM
-556 LHFSVRDTGIGMTP
+556 LHFSVRDTGIGMAP
-570 EVVQRLFQKFTQA
+570 ELVQRLFQKFTQA

-612 WIDESSPGRG
+612 WIEESYPGRG

-628 VRLRVAREARTD
+628 VRLQIARDARPD
-640 PRQLVEQAGP
+640 RRQLVEQASP
-650 LLKDIRVLV
+650 LLRDIRVLV

-666 REILAEMLRFFGL
+666 REILAEMLRFFHL
-679 EPAVA
+679 DVAVA
-684 SNGASAMRMLQ
+684 SNGASAMGMLQ
-695 DKSVRPFDVVLMDWR
+695 ETGKRPFDIVLMDWR

-715 GDEVIRRI
+715 GDEVTRRI

-731 KPKVVMVTAYGRQD
+731 KPKVVMVTAYGRED

-757 LLVKPVSPSILLDT
+757 FLVKPVSPSILLDT
-771 LLTCLGRGR
+771 LLTSLGRGR
-780 LFEQKA
+780 LFEEQS
-786 GDSPRGGI
+786 GDAPRDGI
-794 CDLHGARLLLVE
+794 CDFHGARLLLVE
-806 DNDINREFATE
+806 DNEINREFATE
-817 LLHRM
+817 LLRRM
-822 NTEVDCAENGQE
+822 NTQVDCAENGQE
-834 ALALVQARHY
+834 ALALVQARNY

-868 GKRAGGERFRTLPI
+868 GERAGGERFRVLPI

-917 ALARWLSITVD
+917 ALARWLHMPLD
-928 PAAPGGLPD
+928 PAAPGRLEA
-937 ALPDDLHALTNLD
+937 ALPDDLRRLESLD
-950 TARAIHRIGGDAE
+950 STQGVRRIGGDSE
-963 AYRKQLRRFRARYG
+963 AYRKQLRRFRTRYDDAPARL
-977 DAVEKLTNLLTEGAL
+977 AALIAEGAL
-992 RPAEEYCHALKG
+992 QRAEEYCHALKG

-1015 ACIATIDAQLK
+1015 ACITDIDTRLK
-1026 QMSRP
+1026 QSSPP
-1031 EPESLEEMHTLLGKV
+1031 EAASVARMDALLKQV
-1046 MNDIDSLEAPARA
+1046 MDDIDSLAAPK
-1059 VLGTGT
+1059 GMTPDST
-1065 ALSDPEIALHVT
+1065 TQLSDGEIASRVS
-1077 RLMGQLETDLG
+1077 RLQALLETDLG
-1088 AAQATLAELRGGI
+1088 AAQATLAELRSGVADSLLQTLI
-1101 AESPLETQVRNVAE
+1101 RDVAE

-1122 DEALALLNDLK
+1122 DEALALLNDLN
-1133 TQLVGPT
+1133 TQLVGRT

>member
-1 MRSFF
+1 MRALF
-6 DGMQIKTKLV
+6 DGLQIKTKLV

-42 KEELVR
+42 KDELVR

-83 RPITAACL
+83 RPVTAACL
-91 YDAEGKVFARYDS
+91 YDVEGKVFARYDS
-104 GEESA
+104 GEERPFA
-109 FNFPALQAGGSQA
+109 FPPLRSTESRA
-122 DVVDG
+122 DIEDG
-127 YLHLREPVMEGGT
+127 YLSLSEPVMEGGVP
-140 AIGTVFIRASFREL
+140 IGTVFIRASLREL
-154 DLLWRNFL
+154 DLLWRNYL

-168 AAVTAALTLMVATR
+168 AAATAALTLLVATR

-192 RLTHT
+192 RLTQT
-197 MQTIAVSKDYSV
+197 MQTISTSKDYSV
-209 RAATE
+209 RAGAE
-214 SKDEIGTLVAVF
+214 NRDEIGTLVAVF
-226 NGMLEAIEDRN
+226 NGMLETIEERN
-237 QALLTTNRRLSD
+237 HALLTTNQRLSD

-255 ATNERLEQRVAERTA
+255 AINEGLEQRVAERTA

-278 ASVGIVLLRG
+278 ASVGIVLLRD
-288 GLIVHS
+288 GLIVRS
-294 NRRLDELFGYPPGEQ
+294 NRRLDELFGYAPGEQ
-309 IGQPARIWLA
+309 LGQPARIWLV
-319 DPDDPAAELD
+319 DPADE
-329 GDDADRLARGE
+329 RLASTGDSAERLAHGE
-340 TLRRDMPVRA
+340 TLRHDIPVRA
-350 RDGHRFWVR
+350 RDGRHFWVR
-359 LSRRVIDPGDPDRGM
+359 LSRRVVDPADPSRGM

-467 AGKLEIESIEFGLDS
+467 AGKLEVESIEFGLDS

-488 DSIGLLAEQKGIEF
+488 DSISLQAEQKGIEF

-507 VNLPP
+507 VTIPP

-520 LGQVMLNL
+520 LGQIMLNL
-528 CNNAIKFTE
+528 CSNATKFTE

-543 AFHCLSSTEDEMV
+543 AFHSLSSTDDELM
-556 LHFSVRDTGIGMTP
+556 LHFSVRDTGIGMAP
-570 EVVQRLFQKFTQA
+570 ELVQRLFQKFTQA

-612 WIDESSPGRG
+612 WIEESYPGRG

-628 VRLRVAREARTD
+628 VRLQIARDARPD
-640 PRQLVEQAGP
+640 RRQLVEQASP
-650 LLKDIRVLV
+650 LLRDIRVLV

-666 REILAEMLRFFGL
+666 REILAEMLRFFHL
-679 EPAVA
+679 DVAVA
-684 SNGASAMRMLQ
+684 SNGASAMGMLQ
-695 DKSVRPFDVVLMDWR
+695 ETGKRPFDIVLMDWR

-715 GDEVIRRI
+715 GDEVTRRI

-731 KPKVVMVTAYGRQD
+731 KPKVVMVTAYGRED

-757 LLVKPVSPSILLDT
+757 FLVKPVSPSILLDT
-771 LLTCLGRGR
+771 LLTSLGRGR
-780 LFEQKA
+780 LFEEQS
-786 GDSPRGGI
+786 GDAPRDGI
-794 CDLHGARLLLVE
+794 CDFHGARLLLVE
-806 DNDINREFATE
+806 DNEINREFATE
-817 LLHRM
+817 LLRRM
-822 NTEVDCAENGQE
+822 NTQVDCAENGQE
-834 ALALVQARHY
+834 ALALVQARNY

-868 GKRAGGERFRTLPI
+868 GERAGGERFRVLPI

-917 ALARWLSITVD
+917 ALARWLHMPLD
-928 PAAPGGLPD
+928 PAAPGRLEA
-937 ALPDDLHALTNLD
+937 ALPDDLRRLESLD
-950 TARAIHRIGGDAE
+950 STQGVRRIGGDSE
-963 AYRKQLRRFRARYG
+963 AYRKQLRRFRTRYDDAPARL
-977 DAVEKLTNLLTEGAL
+977 AALIAEGAL
-992 RPAEEYCHALKG
+992 QRAEEYCHALKG

-1015 ACIATIDAQLK
+1015 ACITDIDTRLK
-1026 QMSRP
+1026 QSSPP
-1031 EPESLEEMHTLLGKV
+1031 EAASVARMDALLKQV
-1046 MNDIDSLEAPARA
+1046 MDDIDSLAAPK
-1059 VLGTGT
+1059 GMTPDST
-1065 ALSDPEIALHVT
+1065 TQLSDGEIASRVS
-1077 RLMGQLETDLG
+1077 RLQALLETDLG
-1088 AAQATLAELRGGI
+1088 AAQATLAELRSGVADSLLQTLI
-1101 AESPLETQVRNVAE
+1101 RDVAE

-1122 DEALALLNDLK
+1122 DEALALLNDLN
-1133 TQLVGPT
+1133 TQLVGRT

>member
-1 MRSFF
+1 MRALF
-6 DGMQIKTKLV
+6 DGLQIKTKLV

-42 KEELVR
+42 KDELVR

-83 RPITAACL
+83 RPVTAACL

-104 GEESA
+104 GEERPFA
-109 FNFPALQAGGSQA
+109 FPPLRGSESRA
-122 DVVDG
+122 DIEDG
-127 YLHLREPVMEGGT
+127 YLSLSEPVMEGGVP
-140 AIGTVFIRASFREL
+140 IGTVFIRASLREL
-154 DLLWRNFL
+154 DLLWRNYL

-168 AAVTAALTLMVATR
+168 AAATAALTLLVATR

-192 RLTHT
+192 RLTQT
-197 MQTIAVSKDYSV
+197 MQTISTSKDYSV
-209 RAATE
+209 RAGAE
-214 SKDEIGTLVAVF
+214 NRDEIGTLVAVF
-226 NGMLEAIEDRN
+226 NGMLETIEERN
-237 QALLTTNRRLSD
+237 HALLTTNQRLSD

-255 ATNERLEQRVAERTA
+255 AINEGLEQRVAERTA

-278 ASVGIVLLRG
+278 ASVGIVLLRD
-288 GLIVHS
+288 GLIVRS
-294 NRRLDELFGYPPGEQ
+294 NRRLDELFGYAPGEQ
-309 IGQPARIWLA
+309 LGQPARIWLV
-319 DPDDPAAELD
+319 DPADE
-329 GDDADRLARGE
+329 RLASTGDSAERLAHGE
-340 TLRRDMPVRA
+340 TLRHDIPVRA
-350 RDGHRFWVR
+350 RDGRHFWVR
-359 LSRRVIDPGDPDRGM
+359 LSRRVVDPADPSRGM

-467 AGKLEIESIEFGLDS
+467 GGKLEVESIEFGLDS

-488 DSIGLLAEQKGIEF
+488 DSISLQAEQKGIEF

-507 VNLPP
+507 VTIPP

-520 LGQVMLNL
+520 LGQIMLNL
-528 CNNAIKFTE
+528 CSNATKFTE

-543 AFHCLSSTEDEMV
+543 AFHSLSSTDDELM
-556 LHFSVRDTGIGMTP
+556 LHFSVRDTGIGMAP
-570 EVVQRLFQKFTQA
+570 ELVQRLFQKFTQA

-612 WIDESSPGRG
+612 WIEESYPGRG

-628 VRLRVAREARTD
+628 VRLQIARDARPD
-640 PRQLVEQAGP
+640 GRQLVEQASP
-650 LLKDIRVLV
+650 LLRDIRVLV

-666 REILAEMLRFFGL
+666 REILAEMLRFFHL
-679 EPAVA
+679 DVAVA
-684 SNGASAMRMLQ
+684 SNGASAMGMLQ
-695 DKSVRPFDVVLMDWR
+695 ETGKRPFDIVLMDWR

-715 GDEVIRRI
+715 GDEVTRRI

-731 KPKVVMVTAYGRQD
+731 KPKVVMVTAYGRED

-757 LLVKPVSPSILLDT
+757 FLVKPVSPSILLDT
-771 LLTCLGRGR
+771 LLTSLGRGR
-780 LFEQKA
+780 LFEEQS
-786 GDSPRGGI
+786 GDAPRDGI
-794 CDLHGARLLLVE
+794 CDFHGARLLLVE
-806 DNDINREFATE
+806 DNEINREFATE
-817 LLHRM
+817 LLRRM
-822 NTEVDCAENGQE
+822 NTQVDCAENGQE
-834 ALALVQARHY
+834 ALALVQARNY

-868 GKRAGGERFRTLPI
+868 GERAGGERFRVLPI

-917 ALARWLSITVD
+917 ALARWLHMPLD
-928 PAAPGGLPD
+928 PAAPGRLEA
-937 ALPDDLHALTNLD
+937 ALPDDLRRLESLD
-950 TARAIHRIGGDAE
+950 STQGVRRIGGDSE
-963 AYRKQLRRFRARYG
+963 AYRKQLRRFRTRYDDAPARL
-977 DAVEKLTNLLTEGAL
+977 AALIAEGAL
-992 RPAEEYCHALKG
+992 QRAEEYCHALKG

-1015 ACIATIDAQLK
+1015 ACITDIDTRLK
-1026 QMSRP
+1026 QSSPP
-1031 EPESLEEMHTLLGKV
+1031 EAASVARMDALLKQV
-1046 MNDIDSLEAPARA
+1046 MDDIDSLAAPK
-1059 VLGTGT
+1059 GMTPDST
-1065 ALSDPEIALHVT
+1065 TQLSDGEIASRVS
-1077 RLMGQLETDLG
+1077 RLQALLETDLG
-1088 AAQATLAELRGGI
+1088 AAQATLAELRSGVADSLLQTLI
-1101 AESPLETQVRNVAE
+1101 RDVAE

-1122 DEALALLNDLK
+1122 DEALALLNDLN
-1133 TQLVGPT
+1133 TQLVGRT

>member
-1 MRSFF
+1 MRALF
-6 DGMQIKTKLV
+6 DGLQIKTKLV

-42 KEELVR
+42 KDELVR

-83 RPITAACL
+83 RPVTAACL

-104 GEESA
+104 GEERPFA
-109 FNFPALQAGGSQA
+109 FPPLRGSESRA
-122 DVVDG
+122 DIEDG
-127 YLHLREPVMEGGT
+127 YLSLSEPVMEGGVP
-140 AIGTVFIRASFREL
+140 IGTVFIRASLREL
-154 DLLWRNFL
+154 DLLWRNYL

-168 AAVTAALTLMVATR
+168 AAATAALTLLVATR

-192 RLTHT
+192 RLTQT
-197 MQTIAVSKDYSV
+197 MQTISTSKDYSV
-209 RAATE
+209 RAGAE
-214 SKDEIGTLVAVF
+214 NRDEIGTLVAVF
-226 NGMLEAIEDRN
+226 NGMLETIEERN
-237 QALLTTNRRLSD
+237 HALLTTNQRLSD

-255 ATNERLEQRVAERTA
+255 AINEGLEQRVAERTA

-278 ASVGIVLLRG
+278 ASVGIVLLRD
-288 GLIVHS
+288 GLIVRS
-294 NRRLDELFGYPPGEQ
+294 NRRLDELFGYAPGEQ
-309 IGQPARIWLA
+309 LGQPARIWLV
-319 DPDDPAAELD
+319 DPADE
-329 GDDADRLARGE
+329 RLASTGDSAERLAHGE
-340 TLRRDMPVRA
+340 TLRHDIPVRA
-350 RDGHRFWVR
+350 RDGRHFWVR
-359 LSRRVIDPGDPDRGM
+359 LSRRVVDPADPSRGM

-467 AGKLEIESIEFGLDS
+467 AGKLEVESIEFGLDS

-488 DSIGLLAEQKGIEF
+488 DSISLQAEQKGIEF

-507 VNLPP
+507 VTIPP

-520 LGQVMLNL
+520 LGQIMLNL
-528 CNNAIKFTE
+528 CSNATKFTE

-543 AFHCLSSTEDEMV
+543 AFHSLSSTDDELM
-556 LHFSVRDTGIGMTP
+556 LHFSVRDTGIGMAP
-570 EVVQRLFQKFTQA
+570 ELVQRLFQKFTQA

-612 WIDESSPGRG
+612 WIEESYPGRG

-628 VRLRVAREARTD
+628 VRLQIARDARPD
-640 PRQLVEQAGP
+640 RRQLVEQASP
-650 LLKDIRVLV
+650 LLRDIRVLV

-666 REILAEMLRFFGL
+666 REILAEMLRFFHL
-679 EPAVA
+679 DVAVA
-684 SNGASAMRMLQ
+684 SNGASAMGMLQ
-695 DKSVRPFDVVLMDWR
+695 ETGKRPFDIVLMDWR

-715 GDEVIRRI
+715 GDEVTRRI

-731 KPKVVMVTAYGRQD
+731 KPKVVMVTAYGRED

-757 LLVKPVSPSILLDT
+757 FLVKPVSPSILLDT
-771 LLTCLGRGR
+771 LLTSLGRGR
-780 LFEQKA
+780 LFEEQS
-786 GDSPRGGI
+786 GDAPRDGI
-794 CDLHGARLLLVE
+794 CDFHGARLLLVE
-806 DNDINREFATE
+806 DNEINREFATE
-817 LLHRM
+817 LLRRM
-822 NTEVDCAENGQE
+822 NTQVDCAENGQE
-834 ALALVQARHY
+834 ALALVQARNY

-868 GKRAGGERFRTLPI
+868 GERAGGERFRVLPI

-917 ALARWLSITVD
+917 ALARWLHMPLD
-928 PAAPGGLPD
+928 PAAPGRLEA
-937 ALPDDLHALTNLD
+937 ALPDDLRRLESLD
-950 TARAIHRIGGDAE
+950 STQGVRRIGGDSE
-963 AYRKQLRRFRARYG
+963 AYRKQLRRFRTRYDDAPARL
-977 DAVEKLTNLLTEGAL
+977 AALIAEGAL
-992 RPAEEYCHALKG
+992 QRAEEYCHALKG

-1015 ACIATIDAQLK
+1015 ACITDIDTRLK
-1026 QMSRP
+1026 QSSPP
-1031 EPESLEEMHTLLGKV
+1031 EAASVARMDALLKQV
-1046 MNDIDSLEAPARA
+1046 MDDIDSLAAPK
-1059 VLGTGT
+1059 GMTPDST
-1065 ALSDPEIALHVT
+1065 TQLSDGEIASRVS
-1077 RLMGQLETDLG
+1077 RLQALLETDLG
-1088 AAQATLAELRGGI
+1088 AAQATLAELRSGVADSLLQTLI
-1101 AESPLETQVRNVAE
+1101 RDVAE

-1122 DEALALLNDLK
+1122 DEALALLNDLN
-1133 TQLVGPT
+1133 TQLVGRT

>member
-1 MRSFF
+1 MRALF
-6 DGMQIKTKLV
+6 DGLQIKTKLV

-42 KEELVR
+42 KDELVR

-83 RPITAACL
+83 RPVTAACL

-104 GEESA
+104 GEERPFA
-109 FNFPALQAGGSQA
+109 FPPLRGSESRA
-122 DVVDG
+122 DIEDG
-127 YLHLREPVMEGGT
+127 YLSLSEPVMEGGVP
-140 AIGTVFIRASFREL
+140 IGTVFIRASLREL
-154 DLLWRNFL
+154 DLLWRNYL

-168 AAVTAALTLMVATR
+168 AAATAALTLLVATR

-192 RLTHT
+192 RLTQT
-197 MQTIAVSKDYSV
+197 MQTISTSKDYSV
-209 RAATE
+209 RAGAE
-214 SKDEIGTLVAVF
+214 NRDEIGTLVAVF
-226 NGMLEAIEDRN
+226 NGMLETIEERN
-237 QALLTTNRRLSD
+237 HALLTTNQRLSD

-255 ATNERLEQRVAERTA
+255 AINEGLEQRVAERTA

-278 ASVGIVLLRG
+278 ASVGIVLLRD
-288 GLIVHS
+288 GLIVRS
-294 NRRLDELFGYPPGEQ
+294 NRRLDELFGYAPGEQ
-309 IGQPARIWLA
+309 LGQPARIWLV
-319 DPDDPAAELD
+319 DPADE
-329 GDDADRLARGE
+329 RLASTGDSAERLAHGE
-340 TLRRDMPVRA
+340 TLRHDIPVRA
-350 RDGHRFWVR
+350 RDGRHFWVR
-359 LSRRVIDPGDPDRGM
+359 LSRRVVDPADPSRGM

-467 AGKLEIESIEFGLDS
+467 AGKLEVESIEFGLDS

-488 DSIGLLAEQKGIEF
+488 DSISLQAEQKGIEF

-507 VNLPP
+507 VTIPP

-520 LGQVMLNL
+520 LGQIMLNL
-528 CNNAIKFTE
+528 CSNATKFTE

-543 AFHCLSSTEDEMV
+543 AFHSLSSTDDELM
-556 LHFSVRDTGIGMTP
+556 LHFSVRDTGIGMAP
-570 EVVQRLFQKFTQA
+570 ELVQRLFQKFTQA

-612 WIDESSPGRG
+612 WIEESYPGRG

-628 VRLRVAREARTD
+628 VRLQIARDARPD
-640 PRQLVEQAGP
+640 GRQLVEQASP
-650 LLKDIRVLV
+650 LLRDIRVLV

-666 REILAEMLRFFGL
+666 REILAEMLRFFHL
-679 EPAVA
+679 DVAVA
-684 SNGASAMRMLQ
+684 FNGASAMGMLQ
-695 DKSVRPFDVVLMDWR
+695 ETGKRPFDIVLMDWR

-715 GDEVIRRI
+715 GDEVTRRI

-731 KPKVVMVTAYGRQD
+731 KPKVVMVTAYGRED

-757 LLVKPVSPSILLDT
+757 FLVKPVSPSILLDT
-771 LLTCLGRGR
+771 LLTSLGRGR
-780 LFEQKA
+780 LFEEQS
-786 GDSPRGGI
+786 GDAPRDGI
-794 CDLHGARLLLVE
+794 CDFHGARLLLVE
-806 DNDINREFATE
+806 DNEINREFATE
-817 LLHRM
+817 LLRRM
-822 NTEVDCAENGQE
+822 NTQVDCAENGQE
-834 ALALVQARHY
+834 ALALVQARNY

-868 GKRAGGERFRTLPI
+868 GERAGGERFRVLPI

-917 ALARWLSITVD
+917 ALARWLHMPLD
-928 PAAPGGLPD
+928 PAAPGRLEA
-937 ALPDDLHALTNLD
+937 ALPDDLRRLESLD
-950 TARAIHRIGGDAE
+950 STQGVRRIGGDSE
-963 AYRKQLRRFRARYG
+963 AYRKQLRRFRTRYDDAPARL
-977 DAVEKLTNLLTEGAL
+977 AALIAEGAL
-992 RPAEEYCHALKG
+992 QRAEEYCHALKG

-1015 ACIATIDAQLK
+1015 ACITDIDTRLK
-1026 QMSRP
+1026 QSSPP
-1031 EPESLEEMHTLLGKV
+1031 EAASVARMDALLKQV
-1046 MNDIDSLEAPARA
+1046 MDDIDSLAAPK
-1059 VLGTGT
+1059 GMTPDST
-1065 ALSDPEIALHVT
+1065 TQLSDGEIASRVS
-1077 RLMGQLETDLG
+1077 RLQALLETDLG
-1088 AAQATLAELRGGI
+1088 AAQATLAELRSGVADSLLQTLI
-1101 AESPLETQVRNVAE
+1101 RDVAE

-1122 DEALALLNDLK
+1122 DEALALLNDLN
-1133 TQLVGPT
+1133 TQLVGRT

>member
-1 MRSFF
+1 MRALFY
-6 DGMQIKTKLV
+6 GMQIKTKLV

-21 TSLAALLIQA
+21 TSLAAVLLQA
-31 AGFIVYERMRV
+31 TGFIIYERMRV
-42 KEELVR
+42 KDELVR

-83 RPITAACL
+83 RPVTAACV
-91 YDAEGKVFARYDS
+91 YDAEGRVFARYDS
-104 GEESA
+104 GEERP
-109 FNFPALQAGGSQA
+109 FTFPALRGTESRA
-122 DVVDG
+122 DIDDG
-127 YLHLREPVMEGGT
+127 YLTLSEPVMEGGVP
-140 AIGTVFIRASFREL
+140 IGTVYIRASLREL
-154 DLLWRNFL
+154 DLLWRNYL

-168 AAVTAALTLMVATR
+168 AAATAALTLLVATR

-192 RLTHT
+192 RLTRT
-197 MQTIAVSKDYSV
+197 MQTISRSKDYSV
-209 RAATE
+209 RAGAE
-214 SKDEIGTLVAVF
+214 DKDEIGTLVAVF
-226 NGMLEAIEDRN
+226 NDMLATIEERN
-237 QALLTTNRRLSD
+237 HALLTTNQRLSD

-255 ATNERLEQRVAERTA
+255 AINEGLEQRVAERTA

-278 ASVGIVLLRG
+278 ASVGIVLLRD
-288 GLIVHS
+288 GLIVRN
-294 NRRLDELFGYPPGEQ
+294 NRRLDELFGYAPGEQ
-309 IGQPARIWLA
+309 LGQPARIWLA
-319 DPDDPAAELD
+319 DPDTALSDAQDEGAE
-329 GDDADRLARGE
+329 RLARGE
-340 TLRRDMPVRA
+340 TLRRDMPVQA

-359 LSRRVIDPGDPDRGM
+359 LSQRVVDPADPASGM

-390 MIRAKTLA
+390 MIHAKTLA

-467 AGKLEIESIEFGLDS
+467 AGKLEVESIEFGLDS

-488 DSIGLLAEQKGIEF
+488 DSIGLQAEQKGIEF

-507 VNLPP
+507 VTLPP

-520 LGQVMLNL
+520 LGQIMLNL
-528 CNNAIKFTE
+528 CSNAIKFTE
-537 KGEVEL
+537 RGEVEL
-543 AFHCLSSTEDEMV
+543 AFHSLSSTDDELM
-556 LHFSVRDTGIGMTP
+556 LHFSVRDTGMGMAP
-570 EVVQRLFQKFTQA
+570 ELVQRLFQKFTQA

-599 ISKHLAELMGGRL
+599 ISRHLAELMGGRL
-612 WIDESSPGRG
+612 WIEESCPGRG

-628 VRLRVAREARTD
+628 VRLQIARDARTD
-640 PRQLVEQAGP
+640 RRERVEQASP
-650 LLKDIRVLV
+650 LLRDIRILV

-666 REILAEMLRFFGL
+666 REILAEMLRFFHL
-679 EPAVA
+679 DVAVA
-684 SNGASAMRMLQ
+684 SNGASAMGMLQ
-695 DKSVRPFDVVLMDWR
+695 DTGGRPFDIVLMDWR

-715 GDEVIRRI
+715 GDEVTRRI

-731 KPKVVMVTAYGRQD
+731 KPKVIMVTAYGRED

-757 LLVKPVSPSILLDT
+757 FLVKPVSPSILLDT
-771 LLTCLGRGR
+771 LLTSLGRGR
-780 LFEQKA
+780 LFEEQS
-786 GDSPRGGI
+786 GDTPRNGI
-794 CDLHGARLLLVE
+794 CDFRGARLLLVE
-806 DNDINREFATE
+806 DNEINREFATE

-822 NTEVDCAENGQE
+822 NTQVDCAVNGQE
-834 ALALVQARHY
+834 ALALVQARNY

-853 PVMDGLEASRRIRAL
+853 PGMDGLEASRRIRAL
-868 GKRAGGERFRTLPI
+868 GERASGERFRTLPI

-917 ALARWLSITVD
+917 ALARWLHIPID
-928 PAAPGGLPD
+928 PAAPGRHQP
-937 ALPDDLHALTNLD
+937 ALPDDLRRLESLD
-950 TARAIHRIGGDAE
+950 SAQGVHRIGGDSE
-963 AYRKQLRRFRARYG
+963 AYRKQLRRFRTRYDDAPARL
-977 DAVEKLTNLLTEGAL
+977 AALIAEGAL
-992 RPAEEYCHALKG
+992 QRAEEYCHALKG
-1004 VCGNIGADALF
+1004 VCGNIGADGLF
-1015 ACIATIDAQLK
+1015 ACITEIDGELK
-1026 QMSRP
+1026 QSSPPAAEALARMGAL
-1031 EPESLEEMHTLLGKV
+1031 LEQV
-1046 MNDIDSLEAPARA
+1046 MKDIDSLAAPPGAEPGA
-1059 VLGTGT
+1059 TA
-1065 ALSDPEIALHVT
+1065 ALSNSEIALRVS
-1077 RLMGQLETDLG
+1077 RLQALLETDLG
-1088 AAQATLAELRGGI
+1088 AAQATLAELRSGVGDSLLQDLI
-1101 AESPLETQVRNVAE
+1101 RDVAE

-1122 DEALALLNDLK
+1122 DEALTLLNDLN
-1133 TQLVGPT
+1133 TQLVGRT

>member
-1 MRSFF
+1 MRALF
-6 DGMQIKTKLV
+6 DGLQIKTKLV

-42 KEELVR
+42 KDELVR

-83 RPITAACL
+83 RPVTAACL

-104 GEESA
+104 GEERPFA
-109 FNFPALQAGGSQA
+109 FPPLRGTESRA
-122 DVVDG
+122 DIEDG
-127 YLHLREPVMEGGT
+127 YLSLSEPVMEGGVP
-140 AIGTVFIRASFREL
+140 IGTVFIRASLREL
-154 DLLWRNFL
+154 DLLWRNYL

-168 AAVTAALTLMVATR
+168 AAATAALTLLVATR

-192 RLTHT
+192 RLTQT
-197 MQTIAVSKDYSV
+197 MQTISTSKDYSV
-209 RAATE
+209 RAGAE
-214 SKDEIGTLVAVF
+214 NRDEIGTLVAVF
-226 NGMLEAIEDRN
+226 NGMLETIEERN
-237 QALLTTNRRLSD
+237 HALLTTNQRLSD

-255 ATNERLEQRVAERTA
+255 AINEGLEQRVAERTA

-278 ASVGIVLLRG
+278 ASVGIVLLRD
-288 GLIVHS
+288 GLIVRS
-294 NRRLDELFGYPPGEQ
+294 NRRLDELFGYAPGEQ
-309 IGQPARIWLA
+309 LGQPARIWLV
-319 DPDDPAAELD
+319 DPADE
-329 GDDADRLARGE
+329 RLASTGDSAERLAHGE
-340 TLRRDMPVRA
+340 TLRHDIPVRA
-350 RDGHRFWVR
+350 RDGRHFWVR
-359 LSRRVIDPGDPDRGM
+359 LSRRVVDPADPSRGM

-467 AGKLEIESIEFGLDS
+467 AGKLEVESIEFGLDS

-488 DSIGLLAEQKGIEF
+488 DSISLQAEQKGIEF

-507 VNLPP
+507 VTIPP

-520 LGQVMLNL
+520 LGQIMLNL
-528 CNNAIKFTE
+528 CSNATKFTE

-543 AFHCLSSTEDEMV
+543 AFHSLSSTDDELM
-556 LHFSVRDTGIGMTP
+556 LHFSVRDTGIGMAP
-570 EVVQRLFQKFTQA
+570 ELVQRLFQKFTQA

-612 WIDESSPGRG
+612 WIEESYPGRG

-628 VRLRVAREARTD
+628 VRLQIARDARPD
-640 PRQLVEQAGP
+640 GRQLVEQASP
-650 LLKDIRVLV
+650 LLRDIRVLV

-666 REILAEMLRFFGL
+666 REILAEMLRFFHL
-679 EPAVA
+679 DVAVA
-684 SNGASAMRMLQ
+684 SNGASAMGMLQ
-695 DKSVRPFDVVLMDWR
+695 ETGKRPFDIVLMDWR

-715 GDEVIRRI
+715 GDEVTRRI

-731 KPKVVMVTAYGRQD
+731 KPKVVMVTAYGRED

-757 LLVKPVSPSILLDT
+757 FLVKPVSPSILLDT
-771 LLTCLGRGR
+771 LLTSLGRGR
-780 LFEQKA
+780 LFEEQS
-786 GDSPRGGI
+786 GDAPRDGI
-794 CDLHGARLLLVE
+794 CDFHGARLLLVE
-806 DNDINREFATE
+806 DNEINREFATE
-817 LLHRM
+817 LLRRM
-822 NTEVDCAENGQE
+822 NTQVDCAENGQE
-834 ALALVQARHY
+834 ALALVQARNY

-868 GKRAGGERFRTLPI
+868 GERAGGERFRVLPI

-917 ALARWLSITVD
+917 ALARWLHMPLD
-928 PAAPGGLPD
+928 PAAPGRLEA
-937 ALPDDLHALTNLD
+937 ALPDDLRRLESLD
-950 TARAIHRIGGDAE
+950 STQGVRRIGGDSE
-963 AYRKQLRRFRARYG
+963 AYRKQLRRFRTRYDDAPARL
-977 DAVEKLTNLLTEGAL
+977 AALIAEGAL
-992 RPAEEYCHALKG
+992 QRAEEYCHALKG

-1015 ACIATIDAQLK
+1015 ACITDIDTRLK
-1026 QMSRP
+1026 QSSPP
-1031 EPESLEEMHTLLGKV
+1031 EAASVARMDALLKQV
-1046 MNDIDSLEAPARA
+1046 MDDIDSLAAPK
-1059 VLGTGT
+1059 GMTPDST
-1065 ALSDPEIALHVT
+1065 TQLSDGEIASRVS
-1077 RLMGQLETDLG
+1077 RLQALLETDLG
-1088 AAQATLAELRGGI
+1088 AAQATLAELRSGVADSLLQTLI
-1101 AESPLETQVRNVAE
+1101 RDVAE

-1122 DEALALLNDLK
+1122 DEALALLNDLN
-1133 TQLVGPT
+1133 TQLVGRT